1 MGHKQDSTIIELDVS
16 AQDIRGIE
24 TMIRGIAAA
33 AFYGVCSVS
42 SAFISKSLMDTL
54 DFDYP
59 VIIMVTQM
67 ILTIAVLETLSL
79 LGVISL
85 PPYTLK
91 RGMSFLWPA
100 LFYGVNAV
108 LALSALSHMN
118 IAMYGVLKRCV
129 PLSILILSSMIL
141 KQGWPSRL
149 IMLTVSLLCIGCII
163 AGYGDLTF
171 NLAAYTCGTLSN
183 FTQAMYLLL
192 VQRHSQHHKLTT
204 TETLQL
210 NCYNSLPILLLA
222 AVVNGELQEV
232 WDYSV
237 ADHRLFPAVFFCA
250 ISVGM
255 LLNYS
260 LFLCTGLT
268 SALTT
273 SVVGGLKAM
282 AQTMLGLVTF
292 GGVSHNIPTYVG
304 IALNLVGG
312 IGYIAAKYGE
322 NNKKLHKE
330 IHRVLSSTSLA
341 QNGYVASS
349 SKDEVNGD
357 LVPHSSSGD
366 LAPHDRENGYRVKER
381 THSERSLE

>member
-141 KQGWPSRL
+141 KQG
-149 IMLTVSLLCIGCII
+149 
-163 AGYGDLTF
+163 YGDLTF

-237 ADHRLFPAVFFCA
+237 ADHRR
-250 ISVGM
+250 SG
-255 LLNYS
+255 
-260 LFLCTGLT
+260 
-268 SALTT
+268 TT
-273 SVVGGLKAM
+273 
-282 AQTMLGLVTF
+282 
-292 GGVSHNIPTYVG
+292 
-304 IALNLVGG
+304 
-312 IGYIAAKYGE
+312 
-322 NNKKLHKE
+322 
-330 IHRVLSSTSLA
+330 
-341 QNGYVASS
+341 
-349 SKDEVNGD
+349 
-357 LVPHSSSGD
+357 
-366 LAPHDRENGYRVKER
+366 
-381 THSERSLE
+381 